1 MAIAG
6 KVGAVFL
13 QTDDPPVVFTDEPCS
28 GDLTF
33 TRYQIDDPAHRYWD
47 RNTAVT
53 VQVND
58 VPFSSGFE
66 LEHLGGVVVFTTP
79 LELDDEV
86 TVSGQSITVS
96 QRGGFFNWSC
106 ELATDNA
113 DTTTF
118 ESNGWKENLPTIK
131 GFSASAESYWGDF
144 ELFKSLGEQLI
155 IALYVDNTSYH
166 TRYEG
171 YAYISSDSVETAV
184 DDVVSESVEFEGNGR
199 LYFRGD

>member
-13 QTDDPPVVFTDEPCS
+13 QTGDPPVVFADEPCS
-28 GDLTF
+28 GDPSF
-33 TRYQIDDPAHRYWD
+33 TRYQIDDPNHRYWD
-47 RNTAVT
+47 RNAALTIE
-53 VQVND
+53 VND
-58 VPFSSGFE
+58 ISVSSGFE
-66 LEHLGGVVVFTTP
+66 LEHLGGVVVFDSA
-79 LELDDEV
+79 LEADDVV
-86 TVSGQSITVS
+86 TVSGQSITVA

-106 ELATDNA
+106 ELAADNA

-155 IALYVDNTSYH
+155 IALYVDASSYR

-171 YAYISSDSVETAV
+171 YAYISSDSVEAAV

-199 LYFRGD
+199 LYYRGD